1 MIKDYI
7 IFMNNNGSDIVFNL
21 FGKIDGIKNIYEY
34 IVNYYGN
41 SQLYELYLKKWVDH
55 INGLKDTMA
64 TKIDSVKNQRLN
76 ENGIKNV
83 KNVYGNYIEV
93 NVLKINEKGD

>member
-1 MIKDYI
+1 M
-7 IFMNNNGSDIVFNL
+7 
-21 FGKIDGIKNIYEY
+21 
-34 IVNYYGN
+34 
-41 SQLYELYLKKWVDH
+41 DH

>member
-41 SQLYELYLKKWVDH
+41 SQLYELYLKK
-55 INGLKDTMA
+55 
-64 TKIDSVKNQRLN
+64 
-76 ENGIKNV
+76 
-83 KNVYGNYIEV
+83 
-93 NVLKINEKGD
+93 